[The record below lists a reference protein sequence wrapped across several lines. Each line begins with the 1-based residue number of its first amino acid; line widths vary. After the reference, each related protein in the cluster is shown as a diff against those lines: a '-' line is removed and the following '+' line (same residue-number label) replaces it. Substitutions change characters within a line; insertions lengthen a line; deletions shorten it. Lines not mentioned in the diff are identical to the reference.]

1 MPYMSVRG
9 VAHYYEWVST
19 SEISS
24 TDLIPNS
31 GKPVLVFLHG
41 WAGSTRYWQSTAAAL
56 SDRFDCLLYD
66 LRGFGKSPLPRP
78 IPPEVERLGYELDSY
93 ADDLALFLDAL
104 SIPQVYL
111 NAHSTGSSIAVLFL
125 NRHADRVRRAILT
138 CSGVFE
144 YDERA
149 FKAFH
154 RFGGY
159 VVGFR
164 PNWLAKIP
172 GVDRMFMSRFLRRS
186 IPKAARVAFLED
198 FLIADHEAAL
208 GTVYTAVSER
218 AALEMPQE
226 FAKITVPTLLI
237 SGQYDKI
244 IPVGLGRAAA
254 ALNDRIEHVVIPNTA
269 HFPMLE
275 DADTYLNLVRQFLQ
289 VEQPVSGP
297 SEAV

>member
-1 MPYMSVRG
+1 MPYISIRG
-9 VAHYYEWVST
+9 VPHYYEWVST
-19 SEISS
+19 SERLS
-24 TDLIPNS
+24 TDLKPGS
-31 GKPVLVFLHG
+31 DKPVLVFLHG

-66 LRGFGKSPLPRP
+66 LRGFGKSLLPRP
-78 IPPEVERLGYELDSY
+78 IPPDVASLGYELDSY

-125 NRHADRVRRAILT
+125 NRYAQRVKRAVLT

-144 YDERA
+144 YDEKA
-149 FKAFH
+149 FKSFH

-164 PNWLAKIP
+164 PNWLVRIP
-172 GVDRMFMSRFLRRS
+172 GIDRMFMARFLRRS
-186 IPKAARVAFLED
+186 IPKAARIAFLED
-198 FLIADHEAAL
+198 FLTADYEAAL

-226 FAKITVPTLLI
+226 FANICVPTLLI
-237 SGQYDKI
+237 SGEYDKI
-244 IPVGLGRAAA
+244 IPVALGEAAA
-254 ALNDRIEHVVIPNTA
+254 VLNERIEHVIIPNTA

-275 DADTYLNLVRQFLQ
+275 DTETYLNLVRAFLG
-289 VEQPVSGP
+289 VEQPVTEA

>member
-1 MPYMSVRG
+1 MPYISIRG
-9 VAHYYEWVST
+9 VPHYYEWVST
-19 SEISS
+19 SELSS
-24 TDLIPNS
+24 TDLKPDSN
-31 GKPVLVFLHG
+31 KPVLVFLHG

-56 SDRFDCLLYD
+56 NDRFDCLLYD
-66 LRGFGKSPLPRP
+66 LRGFGRSPLPRP

-104 SIPQVYL
+104 GIPQIYL

-125 NRHADRVRRAILT
+125 NRYPERVKRAVLT

-172 GVDRMFMSRFLRRS
+172 GVDRMFMARFLRRS
-186 IPKAARVAFLED
+186 IPKAARLAFLED
-198 FLIADHEAAL
+198 FLVADHEAAL

-244 IPVGLGRAAA
+244 IPVELGRAAA
-254 ALNDRIEHVVIPNTA
+254 ALNDRIEHFVIPNTA

-275 DADTYLNLVRQFLQ
+275 DADTYLNLVKQFLQ
-289 VEQPVSGP
+289 VPEAVSGT